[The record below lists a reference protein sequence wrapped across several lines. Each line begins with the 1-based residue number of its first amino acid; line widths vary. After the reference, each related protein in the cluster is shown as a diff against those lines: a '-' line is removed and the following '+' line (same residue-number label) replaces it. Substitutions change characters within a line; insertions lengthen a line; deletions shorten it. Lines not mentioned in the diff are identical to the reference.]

1 MLWATEMIRIQ
12 RPECPHPEAL
22 ANSDYNHKGNK
33 DALRRAGF
41 DKCMYC
47 ESKISHIDY
56 AHIEHIKPKADGK
69 YPELKYEW
77 SNLGYSCPKCN
88 VAKGEKYSEE
98 TPYINPYEEDPED
111 LIFCSGAFLFAKMG
125 NERGDLTITDI
136 ELNRPG
142 LIERRKERIEETVRA
157 VSACFRTRNVTL
169 RKTALEALKMEALPD
184 KEYSLVIKSL
194 LRNAGV

>member
-1 MLWATEMIRIQ
+1 MIRIQ
-12 RPECPHPEAL
+12 RPECPYLEAL
-22 ANSDYNHKGNK
+22 TNSDYNHRGNK
-33 DALRRAGF
+33 DALRKAGF

-56 AHIEHIKPKADGK
+56 GHIEHIKPKADGK

-77 SNLGYSCPKCN
+77 SNLGYCCAKCN

-111 LIFCSGAFLFAKMG
+111 VIFCSGAFLFAKMG

-136 ELNRPG
+136 DLNRTG
-142 LIERRKERIEETVRA
+142 LIEKRKERIDEIMKA
-157 VSACFRTRNVTL
+157 MSACFRTRNVTL
-169 RKTALEALKMEALPD
+169 QQNGVESLKKEALRD
-184 KEYSLVIKSL
+184 KEYSLVIKTL
-194 LRNAGV
+194 LRDAGV

>member
-1 MLWATEMIRIQ
+1 MIRIE
-12 RPECPHPEAL
+12 RPECPCPESL
-22 ANSDYNHKGNK
+22 THSNYGHRDNK
-33 DALRRAGF
+33 DALRKASF

-56 AHIEHIKPKADGK
+56 ADIEHIKPKADDK
-69 YPELKYEW
+69 YPELKYDW
-77 SNLGYSCPKCN
+77 SNLGYSCTRCN
-88 VAKGEKYSEE
+88 TAKGEKYSEE

-111 LIFCSGAFLFAKMG
+111 FIFSYGAFLFAKMG

-136 ELNRPG
+136 GLNRAG
-142 LIERRKERIEETVRA
+142 LIERRKERIEEAVKA

-169 RKTALEALKMEALPD
+169 QQNALEALRKEALPD

-194 LRNAGV
+194 LRDAGV